1 MPIKCFHDNI
11 EVSFPAVEYKFT
23 QRCRR
28 SNALCRILLQV
39 LVRLMSIPRI
49 AKRRRQM
56 FTDLVPGLD
65 KMQIVDEENDL
76 PSQLIL
82 FN

>member
-11 EVSFPAVEYKFT
+11 EVSFLAVADRIQVYTKM
-23 QRCRR
+23 
-28 SNALCRILLQV
+28 SDLCRILQQV

>member
-1 MPIKCFHDNI
+1 
-11 EVSFPAVEYKFT
+11 
-23 QRCRR
+23 
-28 SNALCRILLQV
+28 
-39 LVRLMSIPRI
+39 
-49 AKRRRQM
+49 M